1 MSYLVR
7 EALESDVQTIVE
19 FNRLLAW
26 ETEEKSLDRDRLF
39 SGVCAVIRNP
49 ARGKYYLA
57 GENSDVFG
65 QLMITTEWS
74 DWRNGWFWWIQSV
87 YVREHARK
95 KGVFRLL
102 YEHVIQLA
110 QRQGDVVGIRL
121 YVERE
126 NQKAQATYYR
136 LGMTTTSYLLLEKC
150 PI

>member
-7 EALESDVQTIVE
+7 EALESDVPTIVE

-26 ETEEKSLDRDRLF
+26 ETEEKSLDTDRLF
-39 SGVCAVIRNP
+39 SGVCAVINNP
-49 ARGKYYLA
+49 VRGKYYLA
-57 GENSDVFG
+57 SQNSDVLG

-95 KGVFRLL
+95 TGVFRLL

-110 QRQGDVVGIRL
+110 QKQGDVVGIRL